1 MEAEPAHVERR
12 LAAIMAADVVGFSGL
27 MEADEGGTLTALR
40 QLRTEVAD
48 PLIVEHSG
56 RIVKLMGDGML
67 VEFAS
72 VVDAVSC
79 AASIQK
85 KLRRKQIEVVPG
97 KPLMLRIGVNLGDV
111 VVEGSDLLGDGVNV
125 AARLEQLCEPGGILI
140 SGAAY
145 DQLPGKVHLLIEDAG
160 ERRVKNIVRPI
171 RTYKVRTAKSVDVV
185 EPKRRMRPP
194 LWLALAALAVVVG
207 LSWYFVQ
214 PLLTQPVGGDA
225 AGESVEAPQD
235 SRTEAAVPPPPE
247 EQAKTKET
255 DFNIWGN
262 VYALDTQGNITGWVA
277 DRRDADESMNVYLYV
292 SGKDPDGIRP
302 EFSGCIETNGR
313 PEKVC
318 GDFTYLGTM
327 LASQYYD
334 VPDDVPVDVQG
345 KNHGFSFP
353 VPDRF
358 WDGEVHYIYAFVI
371 PRERAFERDALLRGE
386 NPDNRHLIYLDGSP
400 QPAYLKR

>member
-97 KPLMLRIGVNLGDV
+97 KPLMRRIGVNFGDV
-111 VVEGSDLLGDGVNV
+111 LVEGAICRRRGQLAAAPWQLASQAESDFRGCLRRASRYGSSPDRGRRR
-125 AARLEQLCEPGGILI
+125 AARQEHRPPHPHLQGSHGEVGRRCCEP
-140 SGAAY
+140 
-145 DQLPGKVHLLIEDAG
+145 
-160 ERRVKNIVRPI
+160 
-171 RTYKVRTAKSVDVV
+171 
-185 EPKRRMRPP
+185 RRMRPP

-235 SRTEAAVPPPPE
+235 SRNRGGLTSAAE

-277 DRRDADESMNVYLYV
+277 DRRDADESMNGL
-292 SGKDPDGIRP
+292 SRCERQDPDGSDPTSPPARDERRP
-302 EFSGCIETNGR
+302 DEGLRRLHVRRRCSRHNIT
-313 PEKVC
+313 
-318 GDFTYLGTM
+318 
-327 LASQYYD
+327 AS
-334 VPDDVPVDVQG
+334 PTSPGDVQG
-345 KNHGFSFP
+345 MITAYRPGP
-353 VPDRF
+353 GP
-358 WDGEVHYIYAFVI
+358 
-371 PRERAFERDALLRGE
+371 LLGRRG
-386 NPDNRHLIYLDGSP
+386 
-400 QPAYLKR
+400 A